1 MDLLTITI
9 SVSLVLIGTLLIWR
23 RHIPTLGRVKSPAAL
38 EIPKRSLEDQRLLV
52 EAIASWT
59 EGLRDA
65 ISGSSGIEQAI
76 ITTGKFAPEVI
87 APQVD
92 RLVASLRYESVVTSL
107 KRFSSEVGH
116 PTCDF
121 VVVALVTAAENQTRD
136 LSQLL
141 SHLSEC
147 ARFECE
153 SYLRIW
159 VSRAR
164 TRSSVRIIGWSV
176 GVFVTGLF
184 VFNRSYLIPYF
195 SASGTVVA
203 LVIVMM
209 FGVSLHWLRRIAQ
222 IQSPSRLFDT
232 ALSGA

>member
-1 MDLLTITI
+1 MTILGAGC
-9 SVSLVLIGTLLIWR
+9 LVFLGVLLIGR
-23 RHIPTLGRVKSPAAL
+23 RHIHGLVAL
-38 EIPKRSLEDQRLLV
+38 NSRKKGGSPKRGLDDQRVLV
-52 EAIASWT
+52 EAIACWT

-76 ITTGKFAPEVI
+76 ISTGKFAPDVI
-87 APQVD
+87 SPQVN

-164 TRSSVRIIGWSV
+164 TRSSVRIISWSV
-176 GVFVTGLF
+176 GVFAAGLF
-184 VFNRSYLIPYF
+184 AFNRSYLAPYF
-195 SASGTVVA
+195 SPVGAMVAVVVA
-203 LVIVMM
+203 AT
-209 FGVSLHWLRRIAQ
+209 FGLSLYWLRWIAQ
-222 IQSPSRLFDT
+222 IQSPSRLFDS